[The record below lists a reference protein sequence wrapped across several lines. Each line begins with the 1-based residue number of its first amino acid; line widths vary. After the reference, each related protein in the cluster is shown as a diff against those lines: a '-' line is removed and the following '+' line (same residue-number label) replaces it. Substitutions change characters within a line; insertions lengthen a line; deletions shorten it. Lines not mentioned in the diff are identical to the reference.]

1 MSDGFSATIT
11 GRLVHGTPCTFET
24 ADGFSLNGQLW
35 QAAETTPHTALLIN
49 AATGVAARY
58 YSRYAAYLA
67 RHGFLVL
74 TYDYRGIGASRPPS
88 LRGLRATKHDWGAL
102 DCEAAIQMLQQQA
115 PELSMMAVCHSI
127 GGFALGL
134 APSAKL
140 IKRAFFVGCQYA
152 YWQDYRLLLRLP
164 MWLNWHLVMPVLTKL
179 FGYFP
184 GKRLGW
190 LEDLPSGVAMEWATR
205 FHPSF
210 HRRYHRLHHAQP
222 PADATTLEKRM
233 NGLHAEIL
241 AIADEG
247 DPFAT
252 LSATRRLLDY
262 FPRSE
267 RQFVQLRPRNLGLP
281 KLGHFGFFH
290 DRFRESLW
298 SQSLHWLQNG
308 EHVWPRSIRWPAVA
322 TTS

>member
-1 MSDGFSATIT
+1 M
-11 GRLVHGTPCTFET
+11 P
-24 ADGFSLNGQLW
+24 
-35 QAAETTPHTALLIN
+35 PHTTLLIN
-49 AATGVAARY
+49 AATGVAASY

-67 RHGFLVL
+67 HHGFLVL

-88 LRGLRATKHDWGAL
+88 LRDLRATKHDWGAL
-102 DCEAAIQMLQQQA
+102 DCDAAIQTLRQQA
-115 PELSMMAVCHSI
+115 PELPMMAVCHSI

-134 APSAKL
+134 APSATRIQRTL
-140 IKRAFFVGCQYA
+140 FVGCQYA
-152 YWQDYRLLLRLP
+152 YWQDYRPLVRLP
-164 MWLNWHLVMPVLTKL
+164 MWLNWHVVMPILTKL

-205 FHPSF
+205 LHPSF
-210 HRRYHRLHHAQP
+210 HRRYHRLDHARP
-222 PADATTLEKRM
+222 PAAESELEARM
-233 NGLHAEIL
+233 GALHAEIL
-241 AIADEG
+241 AIADDR

-252 LSATRRLLDY
+252 LSATRRLLNY

-267 RQFVQLRPRNLGLP
+267 RQFVQIRPRHLGLP

-298 SQSLHWLQNG
+298 PQSLRWLQTG
-308 EHVWPRSIRWPAVA
+308 EHSWTCATHWPAI
-322 TTS
+322 

>member
-1 MSDGFSATIT
+1 MSDGSSATT
-11 GRLVHGTPCTFET
+11 TNRLVHGTRCTFEA
-24 ADGFSLNGQLW
+24 ADGFTLHGQLW
-35 QAAETTPHTALLIN
+35 QATDTTLHTALIIN

-67 RHGFLVL
+67 HHGFLVL
-74 TYDYRGIGASRPPS
+74 TYDYRGIGASRPTS

-102 DCEAAIQMLQQQA
+102 DCEAAIHMLHRQA
-115 PELSMMAVCHSI
+115 PELPMMAVCHSI

-134 APSAKL
+134 APSATR
-140 IKRAFFVGCQYA
+140 IHRAFFVGCQYA
-152 YWQDYRLLLRLP
+152 YWQDYRPLMRLP
-164 MWLNWHLVMPVLTKL
+164 MWLNWHVIMPALTKV

-190 LEDLPSGVAMEWATR
+190 LEDLPSGVALEWATR

-210 HRRYHRLHHAQP
+210 HRRYHRLNHAHP
-222 PADATTLEKRM
+222 PADAAVLEERM
-233 NGLHAEIL
+233 SGLRAEIL
-241 AIADEG
+241 AIADAR

-262 FPRSE
+262 YPRSE
-267 RQFVQLRPRNLGLP
+267 RQFVQLRPPHLGLP

-298 SQSLHWLQNG
+298 PQSLHWLQTG
-308 EHVWPRSIRWPAVA
+308 EHSWLHSAHWPAVNP
-322 TTS
+322 S

>member
-1 MSDGFSATIT
+1 MSEGSSATT
-11 GRLVHGTPCTFET
+11 TDRLVHGTPCTFEA
-24 ADGFSLNGQLW
+24 ADGFTLKGQLW

-74 TYDYRGIGASRPPS
+74 TYDFRGIGASRPPS
-88 LRGLRATKHDWGAL
+88 LRGFRATKHDWGVL
-102 DCEAAIQMLQQQA
+102 DCDAAIQTLQQQA
-115 PELSMMAVCHSI
+115 PGLPMMAVCHSI

-134 APSAKL
+134 AASAAR
-140 IKRAFFVGCQYA
+140 IQRALFVGCQYA
-152 YWQDYRLLLRLP
+152 YWQDYRPLMRLP
-164 MWLNWHLVMPVLTKL
+164 MWLNWHVVMPVLTKI

-190 LEDLPSGVAMEWATR
+190 LEDLPSGVALEWATR

-210 HRRYHRLHHAQP
+210 HRRYHQLPHAQA
-222 PADATTLEKRM
+222 PADAAVLEARM
-233 NGLHAEIL
+233 KGLRAHIL
-241 AIADEG
+241 AIADAC

-262 FPRSE
+262 FPCSA
-267 RQFVQLRPRNLGLP
+267 RQFVQLQPRHLGLP

-298 SQSLHWLQNG
+298 PQSLHWLQTG
-308 EHVWPRSIRWPAVA
+308 EHSWPHVTHWAAVKP
-322 TTS
+322 S